1 MSILPH
7 LEAQAQA
14 QERERI
20 RKSAAATPEKS
31 PDSEQGER
39 VQANDG
45 IGYDGR
51 TEEEIE
57 EENRER
63 NPKRKRDAE
72 VRDLVWGLESLPKIE
87 VEIEVL
93 IQELDAD
100 ERSSLSPR
108 LCPPSW
114 RSRSKPAP
122 PCSARLMNEYHPVGM
137 DSRFPS
143 PRPPRSGPLE
153 ARIPANLSTRRR
165 KTWNFRRA
173 LSSGLSRR

>member
-7 LEAQAQA
+7 LEA

-20 RKSAAATPEKS
+20 RKSADATPEKS
-31 PDSEQGER
+31 PGSEQGER

-57 EENRER
+57 EANRER
-63 NPKRKRDAE
+63 NEKRKRDAE

-93 IQELDAD
+93 IQELDED

-114 RSRSKPAP
+114 RSWSKPAP
-122 PCSARLMNEYHPVGM
+122 PCSARRMNEYHPVGM

>member
-1 MSILPH
+1 MRTWEPKGESEVAIVLSLNLHRRHLTSSQRACVAVSILPH
-7 LEAQAQA
+7 LEAQA

-20 RKSAAATPEKS
+20 RKSADATPEKS
-31 PDSEQGER
+31 PGSEKGEM

-72 VRDLVWGLESLPKIE
+72 VRDLVWGLESLHKIE

-93 IQELDAD
+93 IQELDED
-100 ERSSLSPR
+100 ER
-108 LCPPSW
+108 
-114 RSRSKPAP
+114 
-122 PCSARLMNEYHPVGM
+122 
-137 DSRFPS
+137 
-143 PRPPRSGPLE
+143 
-153 ARIPANLSTRRR
+153 
-165 KTWNFRRA
+165 
-173 LSSGLSRR
+173 